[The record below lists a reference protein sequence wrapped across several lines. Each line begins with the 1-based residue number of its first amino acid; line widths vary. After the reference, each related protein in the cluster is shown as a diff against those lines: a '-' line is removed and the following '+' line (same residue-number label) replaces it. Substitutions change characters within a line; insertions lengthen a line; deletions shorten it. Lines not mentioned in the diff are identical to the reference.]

1 MSNCPVSV
9 HIGQSVVSQPGDTQ
23 ASPDFLLTYP
33 VFTLAH
39 YLAHNHNDVISV
51 VHAQFSNSL
60 GTPTHLR
67 SLVFIIECDGCQ
79 QLVGFLLLTEHLT
92 KFVFVDNN

>member
-67 SLVFIIECDGCQ
+67 SLVSIIECG
-79 QLVGFLLLTEHLT
+79 GWILTI
-92 KFVFVDNN
+92 